1 MAEGKIVTAVREA
14 VENEITKL
22 GYELVDVEFVKE
34 GPNKYLR
41 LYIDKDGGVSIDDC
55 VEVNN
60 VAEPIIDRLDPIDEA
75 YVFEVSSPG
84 IDRPFKS
91 DRDYAKNIGG
101 KVDVSLF
108 SAVNGSKQLTGIL
121 KDRRDGKLTIVEGD
135 NETVLDEKN
144 VSVIRRTVEF

>member
-101 KVDVSLF
+101 MVDVSLF

>member
-75 YVFEVSSPG
+75 YIFEVSSPG

-144 VSVIRRTVEF
+144 VSLIRRTVEF

>member
-75 YVFEVSSPG
+75 YIFEVSSPG

-135 NETVLDEKN
+135 KETVLDEKN
-144 VSVIRRTVEF
+144 VSLIRRTVEF

>member
-108 SAVNGSKQLTGIL
+108 SAVNGSKQFTGIL